1 MKDFNDLYDL
11 DSVEQTSSAPEVN
24 AYQEDNTPI
33 DSTDFNSAFDSI
45 GYWDSEP
52 TVDDSGEFVKGA
64 ASALRNTVSG
74 GKALIGGLMGDF
86 EMQYDSLTDMQ
97 RNSQENMPAV
107 GEIEDIDGI
116 SEFGDWLAYNL
127 GSGTASIGTMVA
139 GGGLGGLAA
148 KGLIKG
154 AGSAA
159 AKAIGAG
166 ATGFAPNFGESLQGG
181 YEETGKIE
189 NQAAF
194 ASAGIKTALDSLTP
208 LKLLRGAGKSEL
220 ADRLSEG
227 VKQRLINDSTFKTWA
242 KEMLSTGATEAFTE
256 GLQTYTDQVMKNI
269 LGEEENVF
277 AVRDISE
284 IANAAASGVAGSLG
298 AGAISGYQQSGVA
311 KRLKAQPNLDDE
323 LAGGGEV
330 DLTARKDEAP
340 SEGYQ
345 AQDDIDLNI
354 PTVAR
359 NAGVNNQGGLYNFG
373 NDFIDNASMR
383 QGNNAAQNNPLVP
396 VSNADTWKPNFTMQP
411 DQMGLQQ
418 YQQGGLSPYE
428 QQSMEGEWLNAERQ
442 PPNSVPVGQVLEAP
456 IIEGEFERPRGLPDR
471 SNVIYG
477 EDGRP
482 MQQAQEFAQQAANNY
497 QPQIEQ
503 KDIIFA
509 GDERGVQLKQD
520 GTPFGGKKAVSIS
533 KGFKDA
539 NARGL
544 NPSVVQVNGGYGW
557 IAENDNA
564 GLASGSG
571 EIQRNQQVRSAGDS
585 LPHRVRGEE
594 SGRLRDDAREVQS
607 VDGADQAVGDAN
619 GQYENALTAAGVEQ
633 EGTESEVSNTSFVTP
648 EMQRKQDEK
657 INKGR
662 LSRVKYLKTD
672 TDLDKLLQ
680 DVKED
685 KASSVDLI
693 REIETAVNT
702 RKSEL
707 ETEKLNSQVSEI
719 NTAANEAATSPLNEL
734 AEPTQG
740 QKEAGNY
747 KKGKVKLH
755 GLNISIEN
763 PKGSERKGVDESGK
777 EWTSTMAHHYG
788 DIKGTVGADGDSID
802 TFIGDKPTS
811 EKVFVVDQ
819 INPNTGEFDEHKVML
834 GFDSKEAAEAGYLS
848 NYDKDWKGAGNIT
861 ETTTDE
867 LKSWMKKPR
876 KSKQPFAPIEKN
888 LSTET
893 VDNLD
898 ISTAKAN
905 ELTVDVGRSNNSTK
919 LKEKTPSEQKILS
932 VTENAWVKSEI
943 KKLGLKKDSPGYEDA
958 VKKVK
963 IGYETAYDDAVSQV
977 SFERYKE
984 LNPDTPETILR
995 KSYDSIKTPNILFN
1009 RSGKETKV
1017 KGVTE
1022 KAAKLA
1028 FTKFNKEFK
1037 GLDDEGFEQFIT
1049 SKKPSELFGP
1059 EVAGDDN
1066 FIKGAF
1072 DKNTNR
1078 LYIFTSN
1085 HQSIEDVR
1093 RTLREELIT
1102 HKGIGVFS
1110 EKEISNL
1117 LDRINSTRD
1126 SKDAAIQDIWDDVNR
1141 NYSDKGPII
1150 QAEEFLGKVSQNKV
1164 KIPAK
1169 YWDRI
1174 VAAFQ
1179 KVLRKFGLVKDQI
1192 TMAEMRLVVSHISE
1206 KLRDGKSPSNYK
1218 FDAQKAKVDTSKKSS
1233 DNIRLNRSAVLDD
1246 ARDKLGLGEK
1256 ETFGIVDNIKQGI
1269 EGFNFKGWRERATEG
1284 VFDSLYGIKKAE
1296 ESVGIT
1302 QEQQGYVSARLASG
1316 VGDVVHGVMFHGAPE
1331 WRDGIVQRKAGSKGM
1346 LEVFGQ
1352 LDEKQLNDWLAWMG
1366 GNRADVLMKEG
1377 RENNLSQSE
1386 INELMKL
1393 NEGRED
1399 LFNKVKN
1406 EYNAINAAT
1415 LDLAEGAGLV
1425 SKDVRNKFDSDW
1437 YVPFF
1442 RQEETDD
1449 IGEVISGGF
1458 NPSGIANQ
1466 SGNLN
1471 KLKGGK
1477 MATNDILENILKRQA
1492 TLIEAS
1498 MKNKA
1503 MSEVSDN
1510 LSGTG
1515 LMEPTKLN
1523 KIEAEQVARSRLTSN
1538 VSPFVSVMKNG
1549 EKMWYKVNEP
1559 SLLRGL
1565 VQLNVK
1571 RTDHPL
1577 MKMSRAAKRF
1587 LTTGVTLSPEFI
1599 LRNFIRD
1606 GAHGWMINKDKFKF
1620 GFDSVNGAV
1629 KTWTKDEAT
1638 LDIMFSGASFQG
1650 GYVHATDPE
1659 AAAQQIRRALRKKG
1673 LNEGEISKY
1682 LGSIPKNMGKML
1694 EKYRDISDSMENANR
1709 VSTYSASIEAGKS
1722 KKVAS
1727 FEARDFM
1734 DFSLQGNYRTMQWL
1748 VDVIPFLNARLQGMY
1763 KLYRAGKADGDNNA
1777 FLKVFSRELAMKG
1790 SWVAGFSLT
1799 LAMLNSDNEDYEE
1812 LPDWDKDANWHFFI
1826 GDDHIRIPK
1835 PFELGII
1842 FGTMPERL
1850 LMRGL
1855 GKQNN
1860 KDMTNSITHA
1870 VVSTMSFNPLP
1881 QIIRPAT
1888 ESFMNYDT
1896 FSMRPIDGFSDLRK
1910 RPEDRYSMYTTET
1923 AKTLGKTLGMSPNQ
1937 IEHLI
1942 RGYAGTLGAYVLSAS
1957 DMLANSA
1964 AVATGKGEFKYN
1976 ELDDISVVRAFYKSG
1991 EVGSTYY
1998 REKFYEMLTEVNAI
2012 NSQYKTAMEER
2023 DLDTAKE
2030 ILSDGKIKL
2039 KYRSKFNKAQA
2050 AMNRLSNK
2058 GKLIWKNKALSLEE
2072 REEKL
2077 DELSRLKNA
2086 LARRIILQY
2095 RTEAD

>member
-11 DSVEQTSSAPEVN
+11 DSVEQTSPAPEVN

-74 GKALIGGLMGDF
+74 GKALVGGLMGDF

-97 RNSQENMPAV
+97 RNTQENMPAV
-107 GEIEDIDGI
+107 GKIEDIDGI

-396 VSNADTWKPNFTMQP
+396 VGSADTWKPNFTMQP

-509 GDERGVQLKQD
+509 GDNRGVQLKQD

-539 NARGL
+539 NAQGL

-557 IAENDNA
+557 IAENGDV
-564 GLASGSG
+564 GLDTGSIG
-571 EIQRNQQVRSAGDS
+571 QPSDQQVGSTGTALPGD
-585 LPHRVRGEE
+585 VRGDNG
-594 SGRLRDDAREVQS
+594 GRLRDGA
-607 VDGADQAVGDAN
+607 DGAIRSGDAESSIVAARRDTN
-619 GQYENALTAAGVEQ
+619 DNAL
-633 EGTESEVSNTSFVTP
+633 VTDP
-648 EMQRKQDEK
+648 EAPQ
-657 INKGR
+657 IN
-662 LSRVKYLKTD
+662 D
-672 TDLDKLLQ
+672 DIINAD
-680 DVKED
+680 
-685 KASSVDLI
+685 I
-693 REIETAVNT
+693 EI
-702 RKSEL
+702 
-707 ETEKLNSQVSEI
+707 
-719 NTAANEAATSPLNEL
+719 AANEAATSPLNEL

-819 INPNTGEFDEHKVML
+819 INPKTGEFDEHKVML

-898 ISTAKAN
+898 ISPQKAN
-905 ELTVDVGRSNNSTK
+905 ELTVDVGRSDNSTK

-1192 TMAEMRLVVSHISE
+1192 TMVEMRLVVSHISE
-1206 KLRDGKSPSNYK
+1206 KLRDGESPSNYK

-1442 RQEETDD
+1442 RQEETND

-1763 KLYRAGKADGDNNA
+1763 KLYRAGKADGDDNA